1 MRGVNRR
8 SVDGRDDA
16 AEVRKATASQLE
28 QVPIDWNR
36 RSPMTGLDADDPS
49 FPSESLQRLPKISV
63 RPSKS
68 FRKRSIPFQFLPKIS
83 PLNLDLS
90 KAYDRICEFAG

>member
-1 MRGVNRR
+1 MDA
-8 SVDGRDDA
+8 SVFFQGGTLVLQD
-16 AEVRKATASQLE
+16 TNQLE

-36 RSPMTGLDADDPS
+36 RSPMTGLDVDDPS
-49 FPSESLQRLPKISV
+49 FPSESFQRLPKSSV

-68 FRKRSIPFQFLPKIS
+68 FRKRSIPFQFVPKVS
-83 PLNLDLS
+83 LLHLDLS

>member
-1 MRGVNRR
+1 MLTIGLRPAGQHLYLNV
-8 SVDGRDDA
+8 VFA
-16 AEVRKATASQLE
+16 ALE

-36 RSPMTGLDADDPS
+36 RSPMTGLDADDRS
-49 FPSESLQRLPKISV
+49 FPSESFQRLPKSSV

-68 FRKRSIPFQFLPKIS
+68 FRKRSISFQFLPKIS

-90 KAYDRICEFAG
+90 KAYDRNLRVCRLNG